1 MEIEDAGVSQHK
13 GRWYRHLGKEAD
25 SSERETLGNGTF
37 AEEASR
43 SGEMME
49 CEWLTSNF
57 SVK

>member
-57 SVK
+57 